1 MWNNNSSLPMSLI
14 ETILVLPHE
23 IPLLNEH
30 LQRVQDSVQQLSWPD
45 NSSYYDKIAQDL
57 LAIAN
62 KTQTPTVYRMEW
74 AFSGYQYY
82 YKFTS
87 RALPSPKEIESWTL
101 APYQIFYSLYA
112 RTRNLKLAFRE
123 RYNRAMQ
130 QITGS
135 KDLLLL
141 NQYGKITESS
151 IANLFFRINEQWFT
165 PCLSTGCVNGV
176 FRRHFI
182 KEERVQPIIIS
193 IDQVNMIDEMYL
205 GNAVRGLWKVTLL

>member
-1 MWNNNSSLPMSLI
+1 MSLI
-14 ETILVLPHE
+14 ETILVLPQE

-30 LQRVQDSVQQLSWPD
+30 LQRIQDSVQQLGWP
-45 NSSYYDKIAQDL
+45 NTPSYYNKIEQDL
-57 LAIAN
+57 LTIAN
-62 KTQTPTVYRMEW
+62 QIQTPTIYRMEW
-74 AFSGYQYY
+74 AFSCYQFYHE
-82 YKFTS
+82 FTS
-87 RALPSPKEIESWTL
+87 RALPNPKEVEAWTL
-101 APYQIFYSLYA
+101 APYQIFYNLNA
-112 RTRNLKLAFRE
+112 RTRNLKLAYRD
-123 RYNRAMQ
+123 RYNRALHQ
-130 QITGS
+130 EPVA